1 MYMKIKKHLLENVNI
16 LNSPNYDTRPRNI
29 KISLIVLHSISLPP
43 TIFGNNYVEDF
54 FLNKLSE
61 TNDEYINKIK
71 DMKVSSHVY
80 IKRSGEII
88 QFVPFDK
95 RAWHAG
101 KSSYENIENCN
112 DYSIGIELEG
122 CDDIVFEDIQYT
134 KLSEVIKSLLESYNY
149 ISAERILSH
158 SDIAPGRK
166 SDPGPLFD
174 WKRLKSMIK

>member
-43 TIFGNNYVEDF
+43 TIFDNNHVEDF

-71 DMKVSSHVY
+71 NMKVSSHVY

-122 CDDIVFEDIQYT
+122 CDDIVFEDIQYI
-134 KLSEVIKSLLESYNY
+134 KLSEVIKSLLESYTY